1 MLVALKVQS
10 FRCTAVSL
18 NVKKGS
24 CQGISLVFSFS
35 RKVKRSMER
44 LSGKVKWFDNKLGY
58 GFIKQD
64 SGDEIFVHYTKIRG
78 DGYKSL
84 KEGQKVEFEVIQS
97 PEGRTQ
103 AGDVE
108 VLPGM

>member
-1 MLVALKVQS
+1 MTLS
-10 FRCTAVSL
+10 
-18 NVKKGS
+18 
-24 CQGISLVFSFS
+24 QGHAPGFFFTK
-35 RKVKRSMER
+35 RKVKKEMR
-44 LSGKVKWFDNKLGY
+44 LNGKVKWFDNKLGY

-64 SGDEIFVHYTKIRG
+64 SGEEIFVHYSKIKG

-84 KEGQKVEFEVIQS
+84 KEGQKVEFEIIQS

-108 VLPGM
+108 VVAVVV

>member
-1 MLVALKVQS
+1 LPGYSPGFFFFKEGE
-10 FRCTAVSL
+10 
-18 NVKKGS
+18 KK
-24 CQGISLVFSFS
+24 F
-35 RKVKRSMER
+35 MER

-64 SGDEIFVHYTKIRG
+64 TGDEIFVHYTKIRG